1 MKPKFRKS
9 GNHGEKTLAGG
20 KSVFSLSYQQKRRF
34 EMAEANVICLLTTQA
49 ANSSGAEPLLLTTY
63 ILTTRTRT

>member
-1 MKPKFRKS
+1 
-9 GNHGEKTLAGG
+9 
-20 KSVFSLSYQQKRRF
+20 
-34 EMAEANVICLLTTQA
+34 MAEANVICLLTTQA